1 MRPPRSLPVAAPRG
15 GFGSGPAR
23 PDPRRSWTLRVLCRA
38 SIAVAAVC
46 AACSADAQGIGRN
59 TIVELAGQGRYD
71 ELADRL
77 APVPRLSPGELHA
90 LCHAYA
96 QTKRYRPLMACLDRL
111 ESALR
116 GRDRASI
123 LFGLDDATATVPL
136 MRAAA
141 LLDMGDAAAAAEQ
154 AARALAWFE
163 REGSAGER
171 DLQVEALTL
180 LALAFV
186 RQQDL
191 PKAQE
196 QLRKIEAIQPG
207 LTAGPNLANVRTL
220 GLARGYLALG
230 QYDKAC
236 AALEADR
243 SFDFRRTVDQLLNG
257 NPPNWVWQQLP
268 RLFMLARCRNGQ
280 GPGLARRA
288 EAKAGYDE
296 LLALPVL
303 RQNRGIAWLV
313 LHDRARIAEEE
324 GDRDTAVRL
333 LREAL
338 DIIEQ
343 LRSGIDTEAAKI
355 GFVGDKQAVYG
366 ALVALLLAQDKPAEA
381 LEVVE
386 RAKSRALV
394 DLLADRF
401 SAPAAEQVLPRGDA
415 RLTALLQ
422 RHREAEEA
430 LQAQN
435 PARNE
440 AAWTQQRNT
449 VVMATTQLRQA
460 APELASLV
468 SVAASTAV
476 ELMQLLDKDEV
487 GLQYY
492 VQGEQLYALV
502 FGPSLGPNGTRAF
515 TLDGKGLVADIRE
528 FRSSITRRTPQAL
541 AWAQK
546 LHRRLVAPLEG
557 ALGNHA
563 VLLVPHGAL
572 HYLPFAALH
581 DGQRFL
587 LDKHALRLSTSA
599 SALKYLR
606 HTPAPP
612 GAQLLILGNPTGD
625 LPSAEVEA
633 RRLKRLLPGSTL
645 LIGPEATRAAL
656 FANAPTARA
665 LHVASHA
672 VFDARQP
679 LESRLMLAPG
689 LAAETG
695 ELRVSDIYGLKLTAD
710 LVTLSA
716 CETGLGR
723 ITDGGE
729 LIGMT
734 RGFLYAGASSV
745 VSSLWQVPDE
755 ATAALMESF
764 YVKLQRQNK
773 RDALRAAQ
781 LELMRRGEPP
791 YAWASF
797 YLSGS
802 AR

>member
-1 MRPPRSLPVAAPRG
+1 MAAGASAQVNRG
-15 GFGSGPAR
+15 S
-23 PDPRRSWTLRVLCRA
+23 
-38 SIAVAAVC
+38 
-46 AACSADAQGIGRN
+46 
-59 TIVELAGQGRYD
+59 IVELAGQGRYD

-77 APVPRLSPGELHA
+77 VLVAHPSTGELHA

-96 QTKRYRPLMACLDRL
+96 QTKRYRPLLACLDRL
-111 ESALR
+111 ETALR

-141 LLDMGDAAAAAEQ
+141 LLDMGDAPAAADQ
-154 AARALAWFE
+154 ATGALTWFD

-180 LALAFV
+180 LALAAV
-186 RQQDL
+186 RQQDTA
-191 PKAQE
+191 KAQE
-196 QLRKIEAIQPG
+196 QLRRIEAIPTG

-236 AALEADR
+236 AALESDR
-243 SFDFRRTVDQLLNG
+243 SFDFRRVVDQLLNG
-257 NPPNWVWQQLP
+257 TPPNWVWQQLP

-280 GPGLARRA
+280 GPGLGRRA
-288 EAKAGYDE
+288 EAKARYDE

-313 LHDRARIAEEE
+313 LHDRARIAEDE
-324 GDRDTAVRL
+324 GDGDTAVRL

-355 GFVGDKQAVYG
+355 GFVGDKQTVYG
-366 ALVALLLAQDKPAEA
+366 ALIALLMVQDRPAEA
-381 LEVVE
+381 LEVME
-386 RAKSRALV
+386 RSKARALV
-394 DLLADRF
+394 DLLADRY
-401 SAPAAEQVLPRGDA
+401 SAPPAEQVLPRGDA
-415 RLTALLQ
+415 SLSALMQ

-435 PARNE
+435 PARGE
-440 AAWTQQRNT
+440 ATWTQQRNRLGS
-449 VVMATTQLRQA
+449 ATTQLRQA

-468 SVAASTAV
+468 SVGAATAA
-476 ELMQLLDKDEV
+476 ELVQLLDEDEV

-492 VQGEQLYALV
+492 VHGDRLYALV
-502 FGPSLGPNGTRAF
+502 FGSAVGPKGSRAF
-515 TLDGKGLVADIRE
+515 TLEGAGLVADIRD
-528 FRSSITRRTPQAL
+528 FRAAITGRTPQAL
-541 AWAQK
+541 ALAQK
-546 LHRRLVAPLEG
+546 LHRRLVAPLES
-557 ALGNHA
+557 ALGNRA

-572 HYLPFAALH
+572 HYLPFASLH
-581 DGQRFL
+581 DGQRYF

-606 HTPAPP
+606 HTAALP
-612 GAQLLILGNPTGD
+612 GAQALILGNPTGD
-625 LPSAEVEA
+625 LPSAELEA
-633 RRLKRLLPGSTL
+633 RQLKRLMPGATL
-645 LIGPEATRAAL
+645 LVGPAATRAAL
-656 FANAPTARA
+656 LANAPAAGT

-672 VFDARQP
+672 LFDARQP
-679 LESRLMLAPG
+679 LESRLVLAPG
-689 LAAETG
+689 PAAEPG
-695 ELRVSDIYGLKLTAD
+695 ELRVSDIYGLNLTAD

-734 RGFLYAGASSV
+734 RGFLYAGSSTV

-755 ATAALMESF
+755 ATATLMESF
-764 YVKLQRQNK
+764 YAKLPRLNK

-802 AR
+802 SR

>member
-1 MRPPRSLPVAAPRG
+1 MGPRSFLRRAALAVVAVVAVVMAAGASAQVSRG
-15 GFGSGPAR
+15 G
-23 PDPRRSWTLRVLCRA
+23 
-38 SIAVAAVC
+38 
-46 AACSADAQGIGRN
+46 
-59 TIVELAGQGRYD
+59 IVELAGQGRYD
-71 ELADRL
+71 ELAERL
-77 APVPRLSPGELHA
+77 APVARPSAGELHA

-96 QTKRYRPLMACLDRL
+96 QTKRYRPLLACLDRL
-111 ESALR
+111 ETALR

-136 MRAAA
+136 MRATA

-154 AARALAWFE
+154 ATRALAWFD

-180 LALAFV
+180 LALAAV
-186 RQQDL
+186 RQQE
-191 PKAQE
+191 PAKAQE
-196 QLRKIEAIQPG
+196 QLRRIEATQTGI
-207 LTAGPNLANVRTL
+207 TAGPNLANVRTL

-243 SFDFRRTVDQLLNG
+243 GFDFRRTVDQLLNG

-280 GPGLARRA
+280 GRVI

-366 ALVALLLAQDKPAEA
+366 ALIALLMAQDRPAEA

-386 RAKSRALV
+386 RAKARALV
-394 DLLADRF
+394 DLLADRY

-422 RHREAEEA
+422 RHREAEES

-435 PARNE
+435 PARGE
-440 AAWTQQRNT
+440 AAWTQQRNS
-449 VVMATTQLRQA
+449 VVLATTQLRQA

-468 SVAASTAV
+468 SVASATAA
-476 ELMQLLDKDEV
+476 ELVQLLDKDEV

-492 VQGEQLYALV
+492 LQGDRLYALV
-502 FGPSLGPNGTRAF
+502 FGTPLGPNGSRAF
-515 TLDGKGLVADIRE
+515 TLDGAGLVADIRD
-528 FRSSITRRTPQAL
+528 FRAAITRRTPQAL
-541 AWAQK
+541 ALAQK
-546 LHRRLVAPLEG
+546 LHRRLVAPLES
-557 ALGNHA
+557 ALRQHA

-581 DGQRFL
+581 DGQRFF
-587 LDKHALRLSTSA
+587 LDQHALRLSTSA
-599 SALKYLR
+599 SALKFLR
-606 HTPAPP
+606 HAPPTP
-612 GAQLLILGNPTGD
+612 GAQPLILGNPTGD
-625 LPSAEVEA
+625 LPSAELEA
-633 RRLKRLLPGSTL
+633 RRLKRLMPGATL
-645 LIGPEATRAAL
+645 LIGPAATRAAL
-656 FANAPTARA
+656 FANAPGARA
-665 LHVASHA
+665 VHVASHA

-679 LESRLMLAPG
+679 LDSRLMLAPG
-689 LAAETG
+689 LGAEPG
-695 ELRVSDIYGLKLTAD
+695 ELRVSDIYGLNLTAD

-755 ATAALMESF
+755 ATATLMESF
-764 YVKLQRQNK
+764 YAKLPRLNK

-802 AR
+802 SR